1 MPRRRRGIIMDTIDR
16 AMSAND
22 GAARL
27 LTWLSPAFP
36 VGAFSYSHGLEYAVE
51 AGLVTDRATLVVWI
65 EGILRYGAGR
75 LDGMLLLAAHRAATE
90 AGPDRLKEIAELA
103 SAMRG
108 SAELALESTAQGAAF
123 LKAIGTGWPHLT
135 ASPLLRVLPQTTGLS
150 YPVAVGAMAAVAEIA
165 ETPVLQAYLTAFC
178 GNLVSAAL
186 RLAPIGQ
193 SDGIAVLA
201 LLELTISHHVERLR
215 AAPFETIGAASL
227 MVDWCSMKHETQE
240 TRLFRS

>member
-1 MPRRRRGIIMDTIDR
+1 MPRWRPAIIMDTIDR
-16 AMSAND
+16 AMSASD
-22 GAARL
+22 GGARL

-51 AGLVTDRATLVVWI
+51 AGLVSDRVTLMAWI
-65 EGILRYGAGR
+65 EGILRSGAGR
-75 LDGMLLLAAHRAATE
+75 VDGMLLLAAHRTTACSE
-90 AGPDRLKEIAELA
+90 SEGLKEVAELA

-123 LKAIGTGWPHLT
+123 LKAIGAGWPHLA
-135 ASPLLRVLPQTTGLS
+135 ASPLLRGLARS
-150 YPVAVGAMAAVAEIA
+150 SGVAYPVAVGATAAVAGIA
-165 ETPVLQAYLTAFC
+165 ETPTLQGYLTAFC

-193 SDGIAVLA
+193 SDGIAALA
-201 LLELTISHHVERLR
+201 LLEPTISHQVERLR
-215 AAPFETIGAASL
+215 AVPFGTLGAASVT
-227 MVDWCSMKHETQE
+227 VDWCSMKHETQE

>member
-1 MPRRRRGIIMDTIDR
+1 MDTIDR
-16 AMSAND
+16 AMSASD

-36 VGAFSYSHGLEYAVE
+36 VGAFSYSHGMEYAVE
-51 AGLVTDRATLVVWI
+51 AGLISDRATLIAWI
-65 EGILRYGAGR
+65 EGIVRYGAGR
-75 LDGMLLLAAHRAATE
+75 LDGMLLLAAYRAAARADTD
-90 AGPDRLKEIAELA
+90 GLKDIAELA

-123 LKAIGTGWPHLT
+123 LKAIGAGWPHLV
-135 ASPLLRVLPQTTGLS
+135 ASPALRALAPSSLS
-150 YPVAVGAMAAVAEIA
+150 YPIAVGATAAVAGIA
-165 ETPVLQAYLTAFC
+165 EMPALQAYLAAFC

-193 SDGIAVLA
+193 SDGIAALA
-201 LLELTISHHVERLR
+201 ALEPTISHQVERLR
-215 AAPFETIGAASL
+215 AAPFETLGAASL
-227 MVDWCSMKHETQE
+227 TVDWCSMKHETQE

>member
-1 MPRRRRGIIMDTIDR
+1 MPRWRRGTIMDTIDR
-16 AMSAND
+16 AMSASD

-36 VGAFSYSHGLEYAVE
+36 VGAFSYSHALEYAVE
-51 AGLVTDRATLVVWI
+51 AGLVTDRATLIAWM

-75 LDGMLLLAAHRAATE
+75 VDGMLLLAAHRAATNSE
-90 AGPDRLKEIAELA
+90 SDRLKEVAEFA
-103 SAMRG
+103 AAMRG

-123 LKAIGTGWPHLT
+123 LKAIGAGWSHL
-135 ASPLLRVLPQTTGLS
+135 AAAPLLRILARTTGLS
-150 YPVAVGAMAAVAEIA
+150 YPVAVGATAAVAGIV
-165 ETPVLQAYLTAFC
+165 ETPALQAYLTAFC

-193 SDGIAVLA
+193 SDGIMALA
-201 LLELTISHHVERLR
+201 LLEPMVSHQVERLR
-215 AAPFETIGAASL
+215 AAPFETIGSASL
-227 MVDWCSMKHETQE
+227 TVDWCSMKHETQE

>member
-1 MPRRRRGIIMDTIDR
+1 MPRWRPATIMDTIDR
-16 AMSAND
+16 AMSASD
-22 GAARL
+22 GAVRL

-51 AGLVTDRATLVVWI
+51 AGLVTDRATLVAWI
-65 EGILRYGAGR
+65 EGIMRYGAGR
-75 LDGMLLLAAHRAATE
+75 LDGMLLLAAHRATTE
-90 AGPDRLKEIAELA
+90 SDSEGLKEVAELA
-103 SAMRG
+103 SAIRG
-108 SAELALESTAQGAAF
+108 TAELALESTAQGAAF
-123 LKAIGTGWPHLT
+123 LKAIGTGWPHLA
-135 ASPLLRVLPQTTGLS
+135 ASPLLRVLSQTAGLA
-150 YPVAVGAMAAVAEIA
+150 YPVAVGATAAAAGIA

-178 GNLVSAAL
+178 GNLVSAVL

-193 SDGIAVLA
+193 SDGIAALA
-201 LLELTISHHVERLR
+201 LLEPTISRQVERLR

>member
-1 MPRRRRGIIMDTIDR
+1 MPRWRRGTIMDTIDR
-16 AMSAND
+16 AIGASD

-27 LTWLSPAFP
+27 QTWLSPAFP

-51 AGLVTDRATLVVWI
+51 AGLVADRTTLVAWI

-75 LDGMLLLAAHRAATE
+75 VDGMLLLAAHRAAT
-90 AGPDRLKEIAELA
+90 GFDPGGLKAIAELA

-123 LKAIGTGWPHLT
+123 LKAIGTGWPQLA
-135 ASPLLRVLPQTTGLS
+135 ASPLLRVLAQSNGPS
-150 YPVAVGAMAAVAEIA
+150 YPVAVGATAAVAGIA
-165 ETPVLQAYLTAFC
+165 EASALQAYLTAFC
-178 GNLVSAAL
+178 GNFVSAAL

-193 SDGIAVLA
+193 SDGIAALA
-201 LLELTISHHVERLR
+201 ALEPTVSHQVGRLR
-215 AAPFETIGAASL
+215 VAPFETLGAASL

>member
-1 MPRRRRGIIMDTIDR
+1 MPRWRRGTIMDTIDR
-16 AMSAND
+16 AAGSSD

-51 AGLVTDRATLVVWI
+51 AGLVADRTTLVAWI
-65 EGILRYGAGR
+65 EGIVRYGAGR
-75 LDGMLLLAAHRAATE
+75 LDGMLLLAAHRAAATSDS
-90 AGPDRLKEIAELA
+90 DRLKEIADLA

-123 LKAIGTGWPHLT
+123 LKAIGAGWPHLA
-135 ASPLLRVLPQTTGLS
+135 ASPVLRVLAQATGPS
-150 YPVAVGAMAAVAEIA
+150 YPVAVGATAAVAGIA
-165 ETPVLQAYLTAFC
+165 ERPTLLAHFTALC

-193 SDGIAVLA
+193 SDGIAALAVL
-201 LLELTISHHVERLR
+201 EPTVSHQAERLR
-215 AAPFETIGAASL
+215 AASFETVGAASL

>member
-1 MPRRRRGIIMDTIDR
+1 MPRWRRGTNMDTIDR
-16 AMSAND
+16 AMRASD

-36 VGAFSYSHGLEYAVE
+36 VGAFSYSHGMEYAVE
-51 AGLVTDRATLVVWI
+51 AGLISDRATLLAWI

-75 LDGMLLLAAHRAATE
+75 LDGMLLLAAHRAAARSDTD
-90 AGPDRLKEIAELA
+90 GLKDVAELA

-123 LKAIGTGWPHLT
+123 LKAIGAGWPDLV
-135 ASPLLRVLPQTTGLS
+135 ASPALRALAQSSLS
-150 YPVAVGAMAAVAEIA
+150 YPVAVGATAAVAGIA
-165 ETPVLQAYLTAFC
+165 ETPALQAYLTALC

-193 SDGIAVLA
+193 SDGIAALA
-201 LLELTISHHVERLR
+201 ALEPTVSHQVERLR
-215 AAPFETIGAASL
+215 AAPFETLGAVSL
-227 MVDWCSMKHETQE
+227 TIDWCSMKHETQE

>member
-1 MPRRRRGIIMDTIDR
+1 MDTIDR
-16 AMSAND
+16 AMSASD

-36 VGAFSYSHGLEYAVE
+36 VGAFSYSHGLEYAAE
-51 AGLVTDRATLVVWI
+51 AGLVTNRATLTAWI
-65 EGILRYGAGR
+65 EGVLCYGAGR
-75 LDGMLLLAAHRAATE
+75 LDGMLLLAAHRATT
-90 AGPDRLKEIAELA
+90 GSDLDRLREVAELA

-123 LKAIGTGWPHLT
+123 LKAVGAGWPRLA
-135 ASPLLRVLPQTTGLS
+135 ASSVLRVLAPATGLS
-150 YPVAVGAMAAVAEIA
+150 YPVAVGATAAVAGIA

-193 SDGIAVLA
+193 SDGIVALA
-201 LLELTISHHVERLR
+201 SLEPTISHQVERLR
-215 AAPFETIGAASL
+215 ATSFETLGAASL
-227 MVDWCSMKHETQE
+227 TVDWCSMKHETQE

>member
-1 MPRRRRGIIMDTIDR
+1 MPRWRPATLMDTIDR
-16 AMSAND
+16 AMSASD

-36 VGAFSYSHGLEYAVE
+36 VGAFSYSHGLEHAVE
-51 AGLVTDRATLVVWI
+51 ADLVSDRATLIAWI
-65 EGILRYGAGR
+65 EGIMRYGAGR
-75 LDGMLLLAAHRAATE
+75 LDGMLLLAAHRAA
-90 AGPDRLKEIAELA
+90 AGPDSDGLKEIAELA
-103 SAMRG
+103 AAMRG
-108 SAELALESTAQGAAF
+108 SAELALESSAQGAAF
-123 LKAIGTGWPHLT
+123 LKAIKSGWPHLA
-135 ASPLLRVLPQTTGLS
+135 ASPLLQMLARATGLP
-150 YPVAVGAMAAVAEIA
+150 YPVAVGVTAAVAGIA

-193 SDGIAVLA
+193 SDGIAALA
-201 LLELTISHHVERLR
+201 LLEPTISYQVERLR

>member
-1 MPRRRRGIIMDTIDR
+1 MDTIDR
-16 AMSAND
+16 AMSSSD

-51 AGLVTDRATLVVWI
+51 AGLVSDRATLIAWI
-65 EGILRYGAGR
+65 EGIVRYGAGW
-75 LDGMLLLAAHRAATE
+75 LDGMLLVAAHRAATE
-90 AGPDRLKEIAELA
+90 SDSEGLKEVAELA

-123 LKAIGTGWPHLT
+123 LKAIGTGWPHLA
-135 ASPLLRVLPQTTGLS
+135 ASPLLWVLGHTTGLS
-150 YPVAVGAMAAVAEIA
+150 YPVAVGATAAVAGIA
-165 ETPVLQAYLTAFC
+165 EPPVLQAYLTAFC
-178 GNLVSAAL
+178 GNLVSASL

-193 SDGIAVLA
+193 SDGIATLA
-201 LLELTISHHVERLR
+201 LLEPTISRLVERLR

>member
-1 MPRRRRGIIMDTIDR
+1 MPRWRPAITMDTIDR
-16 AMSAND
+16 AMSASD

-51 AGLVTDRATLVVWI
+51 AGLVADRTTLIAWI
-65 EGILRYGAGR
+65 EGIVRYGAGR
-75 LDGMLLLAAHRAATE
+75 LDGMLLLAAHRAAVDSDSD
-90 AGPDRLKEIAELA
+90 GLKEIAELA

-123 LKAIGTGWPHLT
+123 LKAIGAGWPHLA
-135 ASPLLRVLPQTTGLS
+135 ASPLLRALAHTTGLS
-150 YPVAVGAMAAVAEIA
+150 YPVAVGAAAAVAGIA

-193 SDGIAVLA
+193 SDGIAALA
-201 LLELTISHHVERLR
+201 LLEPTVSRQVERLR
-215 AAPFETIGAASL
+215 AAPFETLGAAAL
-227 MVDWCSMKHETQE
+227 AVDWCSMKHETQE

>member
-1 MPRRRRGIIMDTIDR
+1 MPRWRRATNMDTIDR
-16 AMSAND
+16 TVGAND

-51 AGLVTDRATLVVWI
+51 AGLVSDRATLIAWI
-65 EGILRYGAGR
+65 EGIMRYGAGR

-90 AGPDRLKEIAELA
+90 SDSERLKEVAELA

-123 LKAIGTGWPHLT
+123 LKAIGTGWPHLA
-135 ASPLLRVLPQTTGLS
+135 ASPVLRVLSQTTGPA
-150 YPVAVGAMAAVAEIA
+150 YPVAVGATAAVSGIA

-193 SDGIAVLA
+193 SDGIAALA
-201 LLELTISHHVERLR
+201 LLEPTVSRQLERLR
-215 AAPFETIGAASL
+215 TAPFETLGAASL
-227 MVDWCSMKHETQE
+227 TVDWCSMKHETQE

>member
-1 MPRRRRGIIMDTIDR
+1 MPRWRRGTLMDTIDR
-16 AMSAND
+16 AMSASD

-36 VGAFSYSHGLEYAVE
+36 VGAFSYSHGLEYTVE
-51 AGLVTDRATLVVWI
+51 AGLVSDRATLIAWI
-65 EGILRYGAGR
+65 EGIMRYGAGR

-90 AGPDRLKEIAELA
+90 SDSERLKEAAELA

-123 LKAIGTGWPHLT
+123 LKAIGTGWPHLA
-135 ASPLLRVLPQTTGLS
+135 ASPLLRVLSQTTGLS
-150 YPVAVGAMAAVAEIA
+150 YPVAVGATTAVANIA

-193 SDGIAVLA
+193 SDGVAALA
-201 LLELTISHHVERLR
+201 ALEPTISHQVECLR
-215 AAPFETIGAASL
+215 IAPFEALGAASL

>member
-1 MPRRRRGIIMDTIDR
+1 MPRWRRGTLMDTIDR
-16 AMSAND
+16 AISASD

-36 VGAFSYSHGLEYAVE
+36 VGGFSYSHGLEYAVE
-51 AGLVTDRATLVVWI
+51 AGLVNDRATLIAWI
-65 EGILRYGAGR
+65 EGIMLYGAGR
-75 LDGMLLLAAHRAATE
+75 LDGMLLLAAHRAATSSDL
-90 AGPDRLKEIAELA
+90 GRLKEIAELA

-123 LKAIGTGWPHLT
+123 LKAIGTGWPHLA
-135 ASPLLRVLPQTTGLS
+135 ASPLLRMLSQTTGLS
-150 YPVAVGAMAAVAEIA
+150 YPVGVGATAAVAGIA

-178 GNLVSAAL
+178 SNLVSAAL

-193 SDGIAVLA
+193 SDGIAALA
-201 LLELTISHHVERLR
+201 ALEPTISHQVERMR
-215 AAPFETIGAASL
+215 AAPFEMLGAAAL

>member
-1 MPRRRRGIIMDTIDR
+1 MPRWRPDNIMDTIDR
-16 AMSAND
+16 AMSASD

-51 AGLVTDRATLVVWI
+51 AGLVSDRATLIAWI
-65 EGILRYGAGR
+65 EGILRFGTGR
-75 LDGMLLLAAHRAATE
+75 VDGMLLLAAHRAAMRSDSE
-90 AGPDRLKEIAELA
+90 GLKEVAELA

-108 SAELALESTAQGAAF
+108 TAELALESTAQGAAF
-123 LKAIGTGWPHLT
+123 LKAVNAGWPRLA
-135 ASPLLRVLPQTTGLS
+135 ASPLLRVLAQTAGLS
-150 YPVAVGAMAAVAEIA
+150 YPVAVGVTASVAGIA
-165 ETPVLQAYLTAFC
+165 EPPALQAYLTAFC

-186 RLAPIGQ
+186 RLAPVGQ
-193 SDGIAVLA
+193 SDGVAALA
-201 LLELTISHHVERLR
+201 LLEPTISHQVERLR

-227 MVDWCSMKHETQE
+227 TVDWCSMKHETQE